1 MSLRDALTRIV
12 THKIH
17 PFIAP
22 VPDAGTVS
30 ILSIQENIPYWFSV
44 TPLLEPGWYT
54 MTPDSKGRYVMGVDD
69 AYPYQIGTYL
79 SELPRFYVIAC
90 FPTAGGAWL
99 CVPFNASDAAQ
110 RGWPSGQPRLV
121 HLVGETIQPFD
132 VLVARRLGA
141 VLLYEQV
148 DTRIEHS
155 QSRFLLER
163 LMDTNRIILVIN
175 RDFRNAFDL
184 AWERKDKEVQAARAE
199 RMRQGILDAQT
210 TVADRMRFLL
220 GFAGAELVNWNE
232 NQAGY
237 RVIWQYSDRQ
247 YSMEVRRDMR
257 IASAGL
263 CLSNLDS
270 QQNLTS
276 IVGVMEEAK
285 RLGRPVWQELEEDDE

>member
-1 MSLRDALTRIV
+1 MSLKDALTRIV

-22 VPDAGTVS
+22 LPDAGTVS
-30 ILSIQENIPYWFSV
+30 ILSIQANIPYWFHV
-44 TPLLEPGWYT
+44 TPILEPGWYSLA
-54 MTPDSKGRYVMGVDD
+54 PDNGGRHIAAVGE
-69 AYPYQIGTYL
+69 AEPYQIGAYL
-79 SELPRFYVIAC
+79 SALPRFYVIAC

-99 CVPFNASDAAQ
+99 CVPFNASDAGQ
-110 RGWPSGQPRLV
+110 RGWPSGQPRQV
-121 HLVGETIQPFD
+121 HLVSETIQPFD
-132 VLVARRLGA
+132 VLVVRQLGQ

-148 DTRIEHS
+148 DTRIDARS
-155 QSRFLLER
+155 SRFLQDVADGVEVAR
-163 LMDTNRIILVIN
+163 LSIDYK
-175 RDFRNAFDL
+175 NAWTIVQD
-184 AWERKDKEVQAARAE
+184 RKQTIRADKLRQGVLDVQA
-199 RMRQGILDAQT
+199 

-220 GFAGAELVNWNE
+220 GFAGAELVDWNE

-237 RVIWQYSDRQ
+237 RVIWQYGGKN

-276 IVGVMEEAK
+276 IVGVMEEAE
-285 RLGRPVWQELEEDDE
+285 RLGRSIWRDEDD

>member
-1 MSLRDALTRIV
+1 MNLRDALARIT

-30 ILSIQENIPYWFSV
+30 ILSIQENIPYLFSV
-44 TPLLEPGWYT
+44 TPLLPPGWYY

-90 FPTAGGAWL
+90 FPTSGLAWL

-110 RGWPSGQPRLV
+110 RGWPGGQPRLV
-121 HLVGETIQPFD
+121 HLVGERVQPFD
-132 VLVARRLGA
+132 VLVARQLSST
-141 VLLYEQV
+141 LLYEQV
-148 DTRIEHS
+148 DNRLDAWC
-155 QSRFLLER
+155 SRFFQDKTDDGVVFARPSIDFMNAWTIVQDRRRAIEADR
-163 LMDTNRIILVIN
+163 LRCSI
-175 RDFRNAFDL
+175 
-184 AWERKDKEVQAARAE
+184 Q
-199 RMRQGILDAQT
+199 DAQT
-210 TVADRMRFLL
+210 TVADKMRFLL
-220 GFAGAELVNWNE
+220 GFSGAELVDWNE
-232 NQAGY
+232 NQGGY
-237 RVIWQYSDRQ
+237 RVTWKYGDRT

-276 IVGVMEEAK
+276 IVGVMEEAE
-285 RLGRPVWQELEEDDE
+285 RRGRPMYGEDDE